1 MKIKTSELKDMALD
15 YVVAKIESGIEPEYF
30 NDSVWIT
37 TGNFFAR
44 VRRNVFVPS
53 TNWSQGGP
61 IIERERISVV
71 DVDGYDFWKADK
83 LNKEA
88 IPVISYGPTPL
99 IAAMRCYVANK
110 LGDEVEVPEE
120 LCPTVSST
128 NNAQNVLS

>member
-1 MKIKTSELKDMALD
+1 MSDKLTCHDRDGGKREVKTSELKDKALD

-30 NDSVWIT
+30 NGCVWIT

-44 VRRNVFVPS
+44 VRRNVFEPS

-71 DVDGYDFWKADK
+71 DVNGYDFWKADK

-99 IAAMRCYVANK
+99 IAAMRCYVASK
-110 LGDEVEVPEE
+110 LGDAVEIPEE
-120 LCPTVSST
+120 LK
-128 NNAQNVLS
+128 